1 MMRIIEHLD
10 EMTETAR
17 GWLTGGTVGFVP
29 IMNNL
34 GLHEGHRILIEAANQ
49 TCEISVIS
57 ILDNPLLPASNDTTN
72 QQSKLARNLQFL
84 NSTNVDVVFIPRTED
99 LYPPNFS
106 TYVTPVGILA
116 KQIEEMSGTPMME
129 LLRDFTT
136 VIAKLLQLV
145 RPDVAF
151 FVQYDAPEIALTRQ
165 LIRDL
170 NIDVNLRV
178 VPTAREHNGMA
189 MSGQNLRRPWPERHT
204 AAQLYHA
211 LLAGKALI
219 DQGERDAT
227 VIEHAIAASLT
238 NVPLVQFEQIVIC
251 HPDTFAPMQVL
262 KPPALLSIR
271 AQIAASYATDNILWL
286 PDGQWRT

>member
-1 MMRIIEHLD
+1 MRLIEHLD

-34 GLHEGHRILIEAANQ
+34 GLHEGHRTLIQAANQ

-57 ILDNPLLPASNDTTN
+57 ILGNPLMPVSNNTTN
-72 QQSKLARNLQFL
+72 YQRDLARNLQFL
-84 NSTNVDVVFIPRTED
+84 SSTNADVVFIPQREE
-99 LYPPNFS
+99 LYPPEFC
-106 TYVTPVGILA
+106 TYITPIGPLA
-116 KQIEEMSGTPMME
+116 KRIEEMNSPAIME
-129 LLRDFTT
+129 PLRDFATATT
-136 VIAKLLQLV
+136 KLLQLV

-151 FVQYDAPEIALTRQ
+151 FVQYDALEIAITRQ

-189 MSGQNLRRPWPERHT
+189 MSGQNLRRNWAERQA

-211 LLAGKALI
+211 LLAGKVLI
-219 DQGERDAT
+219 DQGQRDAAL
-227 VIEHAIAASLT
+227 IEQAIA
-238 NVPLVQFEQIVIC
+238 
-251 HPDTFAPMQVL
+251 DTFVPVQVL
-262 KPPALLSIR
+262 KPGTLLGVQAQLAATSI
-271 AQIAASYATDNILWL
+271 TDLILWL
-286 PDGQWRT
+286 PDGKWRM